1 MFIGHYS
8 VAFALKKMDDEV
20 PLGLLFLAVQFSDIM
35 GALLVFFGV
44 EKVIIV
50 PGVSEVDPMDLAY
63 YPFSH
68 SLAATVLWSV
78 AAYVIITLLPMNKA
92 INKTKFALV
101 MGGCIISHYVVDFV
115 THYKDMPIL
124 GKNSPMIG
132 LGLDNHLALSY
143 ILETAAFLAGLWLY
157 MGMAASKHAGR
168 RGMYVFAGIL
178 IVINTLNMFVR
189 HPDNVKI
196 IVGIGLVCSLVFSV
210 IAFWLDS
217 AEGVKVER

>member
-44 EKVIIV
+44 EKVIIF
-50 PGVSEVDPMDLAY
+50 PGISEVDPMDLAY

-68 SLAATVLWSV
+68 SLAATVMWSI
-78 AAYVIITLLPMNKA
+78 AAYVIITLLPLDKA

-101 MGGCIISHYVVDFV
+101 IGGCIISHFVIDFV
-115 THYKDMPIL
+115 THYKDMPL
-124 GKNSPMIG
+124 IG
-132 LGLDNHLALSY
+132 LGLDNHLAVSY
-143 ILETAAFLAGLWLY
+143 ILETTFFLAGLWLY
-157 MGMAASKHAGR
+157 MGMASHKPAAK
-168 RGMYVFAGIL
+168 RGMLIFAGFL
-178 IVINTLNMFVR
+178 IIINTLNLFVH

-196 IVGIGLVCSLVFSV
+196 LVGVGLLFSLVFSG

-217 AEGVKVER
+217 SDSVKV

>member
-1 MFIGHYS
+1 
-8 VAFALKKMDDEV
+8 MDDEV

-44 EKVIIV
+44 EKVIIFQ
-50 PGVSEVDPMDLAY
+50 GMGEVDPMDLAY

-78 AAYVIITLLPMNKA
+78 AAYVIITLLPLNKA

-101 MGGCIISHYVVDFV
+101 IGGCIISHFVIDFV
-115 THYKDMPIL
+115 THYKDMPLI

-132 LGLDNHLALSY
+132 LGLDNHLAVSY
-143 ILETAAFLAGLWLY
+143 ILETTAFLAGLWLY
-157 MGMAASKHAGR
+157 MGMASHKPAAK
-168 RGMYVFAGIL
+168 RGMLVFAGFL
-178 IVINTLNMFVR
+178 IIINTLNLFVH

-196 IVGIGLVCSLVFSV
+196 LVGIGLLFSLVFSG

-217 AEGVKVER
+217 AEGSPR